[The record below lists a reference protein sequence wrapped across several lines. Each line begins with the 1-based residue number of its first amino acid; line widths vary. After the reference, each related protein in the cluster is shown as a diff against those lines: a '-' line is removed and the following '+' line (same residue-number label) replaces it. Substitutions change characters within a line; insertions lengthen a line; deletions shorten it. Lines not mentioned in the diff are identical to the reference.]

1 MEYLEGETLAQRLLK
16 GPLPLEQVLQFA
28 IEIAD
33 ALDKAHRK
41 GITHRDLKPGNIMLT
56 KSGTKL
62 LDFGLAK
69 LKQEVAPA
77 TPVSQLPTM
86 TNAITGEGTILGTLQ
101 YMAPEQVEAK
111 EVDARTD
118 IFSFGAVV
126 YEMATGRKAFEGKT
140 SASVMAKILESDP
153 PSMTSL
159 QPMTPQALDRVIGKC
174 LAKDAEERWQNA
186 HDLMSELKWIAE
198 GGSQTEITAPL
209 VSSHKNRE
217 RVAWIAAAVFLFLAV
232 LFAAVH
238 FREVPPPGRLVKF
251 TVTPPEKSEFLFST
265 LSPDGTRLAFT
276 VSEAGG
282 NRRVWVRQLDSLTA
296 QPLIGTEGALQP
308 FWSPDSRY
316 IAFFVGKQLKKVEAS
331 GGPVQLICEAGVSEG
346 GVWSPDGSIL
356 FGVSL
361 AGIYRVSASGGQ
373 PQPLTELDASRKETR
388 HYWPSLLPDGRH
400 FLYVVTSADPA
411 VQGLWVTS
419 ISDPRT
425 KRRLLADLSEA
436 AYSEGYLLFARGG
449 TLMAQPFD
457 ANALELRG
465 EAVPV
470 GDSVN
475 YSAIVGYANFSVS
488 QNGTISYMAVTP
500 AWRLTWFDRN
510 GKSLGPFAAG
520 GDYQA
525 VSLSPDQTKVAVDAG
540 SSTDPRYQV
549 YLLDPVRGTT
559 TQLTFGAASGNFP
572 VWSPDGTRIA
582 FGSNRDGV
590 YNIYEKPSMSPGEEI
605 VLLKNNK
612 NNFLMD
618 WSRDGRYLLYG
629 ESEDAKSQKEG
640 LWVLPMAGDRKP
652 VRYTAG
658 NFDDREARFS
668 PDGRWVAYSSDE
680 SSSRQVYVQ
689 SFPAGS
695 GKWQIST
702 EGGSRPRWRADG
714 KELYY
719 LAPGGRLMA
728 VEVKSSA
735 TFEPGVPKLLFE
747 TWDQGFVC
755 EPTPPRD
762 GHRFVMLAPEEGV
775 APTPAIVL
783 LNWTAGL
790 KK

>member
-1 MEYLEGETLAQRLLK
+1 
-16 GPLPLEQVLQFA
+16 
-28 IEIAD
+28 
-33 ALDKAHRK
+33 
-41 GITHRDLKPGNIMLT
+41 
-56 KSGTKL
+56 
-62 LDFGLAK
+62 
-69 LKQEVAPA
+69 
-77 TPVSQLPTM
+77 
-86 TNAITGEGTILGTLQ
+86 
-101 YMAPEQVEAK
+101 MA
-111 EVDARTD
+111 
-118 IFSFGAVV
+118 
-126 YEMATGRKAFEGKT
+126 
-140 SASVMAKILESDP
+140 
-153 PSMTSL
+153 SL
-159 QPMTPQALDRVIGKC
+159 QPMTPPALDRAVRKC

-217 RVAWIAAAVFLFLAV
+217 RVAWISAAVFLFLAV

-400 FLYVVTSADPA
+400 FLYVVTSADPE

-629 ESEDAKSQKEG
+629 GEDAYGHKEG
-640 LWVLPMAGDRKP
+640 LWVPDGGGNTSLF
-652 VRYTAG
+652 RYTAG
-658 NFDDREARFS
+658 IFEDRNAFFLRMAVGS
-668 PDGRWVAYSSDE
+668 PTRRMNLPQRWLDSH
-680 SSSRQVYVQ
+680 
-689 SFPAGS
+689 FPPVPV
-695 GKWQIST
+695 QISS
-702 EGGSRPRWRADG
+702 EGGTPPRWRADG

-747 TWDQGFVC
+747 TWIKGFVS
-755 EPTPPRD
+755 EFDVSRD